1 MMIIRGFIINTIL
14 NVEMSSIGETLLGT
28 TLCKHDDLF
37 VCIASSHPHI
47 CPNKTVMNKP
57 RFY

>member
-28 TLCKHDDLF
+28 TLCKHDDL
-37 VCIASSHPHI
+37 SSVLFHLTLTSVPL
-47 CPNKTVMNKP
+47 TL
-57 RFY
+57 